1 MAAPLLALLL
11 AASAPVV
18 VVEGD
23 TACPTPAEVA
33 ARVATLLPA
42 GGGTEPAD
50 VARIEVEAGTMRVT
64 LTRPDGATLGER
76 AIDGTFPCADLAEA
90 AAVVLATWESDV
102 HPEYR
107 AAPPPPPA
115 PGAPAVAVVAAPP
128 PPAPRAPAA
137 YDLGAAVAGSL
148 APSSGGAAPA
158 LGALAV
164 GSWTPSGR
172 LGLRGAVQWT
182 AEREL
187 ELGAGAVGWR
197 RVTAAL
203 GPQLRFTTAG
213 TRWALDF
220 HAEGLAAWLTAS
232 GSGFTRDR
240 QGDSFDPGLGA
251 GVRALWF
258 GRQGLVPWLE
268 LAGAGWLRSQ
278 TAFATPGVDAV
289 TLPRLEA
296 TLALGLSFGRK

>member
-1 MAAPLLALLL
+1 MAAPVLALLL
-11 AASAPVV
+11 ASSAPVV
-18 VVEGD
+18 IVEGD

-42 GGGTEPAD
+42 GAGTAQAD

-64 LTRPDGATLGER
+64 LTRSDGATLGER

-107 AAPPPPPA
+107 AAPPPHPA
-115 PGAPAVAVVAAPP
+115 PTEPPVVAVTAP

-137 YDLGAAVAGSL
+137 FDLGAAVAGSL
-148 APSSGGAAPA
+148 APSPAGGAAPA

-172 LGLRGAVQWT
+172 LGLRGALQWT

-187 ELGAGAVGWR
+187 ELGAGAVRWR
-197 RVTAAL
+197 RATAAL
-203 GPQLRFTTAG
+203 GPQLRFTSPD
-213 TRWALDF
+213 TRWALDL
-220 HAEGLAAWLTAS
+220 HADGLAAWLTA
-232 GSGFTRDR
+232 GGAGFTRDR

-258 GRQGLVPWLE
+258 GRRGLVPWLE

-289 TLPRLEA
+289 ALPRLET